1 MAQLNDRIAVVTG
14 GSRGIGAAIARRLGK
29 EGATVVVNY
38 AQSGEAAKR
47 IVDEI
52 RAIGGKA
59 EAIQAD
65 VSKPEDVTRLIDQ
78 VVEGHGRIDILVN
91 NAGVAEFGAL
101 EAVNEDH
108 ITRQFGVNVTGLLLT
123 TKAAAAHF
131 PESGG
136 SVVNISSVVGVR
148 PMPNASAY
156 SATKAAVDAVSKSLA
171 RELGPRRIRV
181 NSVSPGPVET
191 DMLNQAADEATRS
204 YFLSLVPLGRLG
216 QPEDIAN
223 TVAFIASDEASWI
236 TGQTLGVDGGIQG

>member
-1 MAQLNDRIAVVTG
+1 MNDRIAVVTG